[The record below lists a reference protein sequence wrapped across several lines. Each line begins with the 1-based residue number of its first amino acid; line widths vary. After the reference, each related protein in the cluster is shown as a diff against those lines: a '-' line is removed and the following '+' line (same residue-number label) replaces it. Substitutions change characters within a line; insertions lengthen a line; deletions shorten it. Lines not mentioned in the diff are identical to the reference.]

1 MGERV
6 GAVIALDIGGTKV
19 AGAIARA
26 DGGELMYRE
35 QTPTRAWAGP
45 EALLATVIALARRL
59 QAHCSE
65 ARAVGVGSAGQI
77 DHHSGQ
83 VIYANDNLPG
93 WTGMELGRRLGAAV
107 GLPVYA
113 DNDVN
118 AMALA
123 EALRGAGAGRR
134 VVVVVAVG
142 TGIGGALVLDGQLFR
157 GATGVAGELGHI
169 PVVMRGALCVC
180 GKRGC
185 LEAYASGP
193 RIAAAYTRAASLSGA
208 VELPEVTA
216 QARAGDP
223 LARAALARAGRRI
236 GWALAGLVNTLNP
249 DMLIVGGGVAEAGD
263 LLLTP
268 LRAALRAQAQGPAST
283 AVEVRPALLG
293 ADAALLGA
301 ALLVPAAE
309 ASPC

>member
-1 MGERV
+1 MDERV

-26 DGGELMYRE
+26 DGGELAYRE

-59 QAHCSE
+59 LARCPSV
-65 ARAVGVGSAGQI
+65 RAVGVGSAGQI
-77 DHHSGQ
+77 DHHSGR

-93 WTGMELGRRLGAAV
+93 WTGMELGQRLGAV
-107 GLPVYA
+107 LGLPVYA

-123 EALRGAGAGRR
+123 EARRGAGAGRR

-157 GATGVAGELGHI
+157 GASGVAGELGHL
-169 PVVMRGALCVC
+169 PVTLRGPLCVC

-193 RIAAAYTRAASLSGA
+193 RIAAAYARAAGLTA
-208 VELPEVTA
+208 PLDLPEVTA
-216 QARAGDP
+216 RARAGDP
-223 LARAALARAGRRI
+223 LARAALAHAGRRI

-268 LRAALRAQAQGPAST
+268 LRAALRAQAQGPAGA

-293 ADAALLGA
+293 AEAALVGA
-301 ALLVPAAE
+301 ALLVPTAE
-309 ASPC
+309 ARPC